1 MSFTSLLS
9 TVVLVS
15 FLVTIIM
22 AIGSYAAYKLRENRR
37 PELGPATLDSESL
50 YFERITSDELASS
63 SGLVG
68 DLSSN
73 SVQVADD

>member
-22 AIGSYAAYKLRENRR
+22 AIGSYTAYKLRENRR
-37 PELGPATLDSESL
+37 PVLEPVHAAGAGESL
-50 YFERITSDELASS
+50 YFERITPEELTPSP
-63 SGLVG
+63 SGIAN
-68 DLSSN
+68 D
-73 SVQVADD
+73 

>member
-37 PELGPATLDSESL
+37 PELEPTTADIESL
-50 YFERITSDELASS
+50 YFERVTADELSS
-63 SGLVG
+63 S
-68 DLSSN
+68 

>member
-22 AIGSYAAYKLRENRR
+22 AIGSYSAYKLRENRR
-37 PELGPATLDSESL
+37 PVIEPIDSDAESP
-50 YFERITSDELASS
+50 FFQRVTAA
-63 SGLVG
+63 
-68 DLSSN
+68 DLSRGEG
-73 SVQVADD
+73 

>member
-22 AIGSYAAYKLRENRR
+22 AVGSYAAYKLRENRR
-37 PELGPATLDSESL
+37 PVIESMASDGESL
-50 YFERITSDELASS
+50 FFERITAADLAATGRHS
-63 SGLVG
+63 
-68 DLSSN
+68 
-73 SVQVADD
+73 ADD